1 MDLAEDRQLYYEMD
15 KRPTREQ
22 ILVEHI
28 PYVKRIVE
36 RTVIHLPPSIDKED
50 LMQAGMI
57 GLIEAMDRFDPG
69 RGNKFITY
77 ASYRIKGAILA
88 ELRSRD
94 FLSRT
99 TRKRVREMENAY
111 TKLENQLGME
121 VSDQD
126 VADEMGISLERF
138 YEIRAMANVS
148 FIKFNRLDAVDGEG
162 VHPFKS
168 QLIQSDRM
176 DISKIIGLKEL
187 FCGLASAIDLL
198 PENEKL
204 VVSLYYQ
211 DELTMRE
218 IGEVMEI
225 TESRVSQIH
234 SKAVVRLRKKL
245 RLQNLIS

>member
-1 MDLAEDRQLYYEMD
+1 MDLAEDRRLYCEMD

-28 PYVKRIVE
+28 PHVKRIVE
-36 RTVIHLPPSIDKED
+36 RIVIHLPPSIDKED

-57 GLIEAMDRFDPG
+57 GLIEAMDRFDPE

-111 TKLENQLGME
+111 VKLENQMGTE
-121 VSDQD
+121 VTDQD
-126 VADEMGISLERF
+126 VADEMGISLEQF
-138 YEIRAMANVS
+138 YKVRAMANVS
-148 FIKFNRLDAVDGEG
+148 FIQFNRLDVGEG
-162 VHPFKS
+162 DGLDPFNCH
-168 QLIQSDRM
+168 LIDSDRM
-176 DISKIIGLKEL
+176 DISRTIGLKEL

-211 DELTMRE
+211 DELTMKE
-218 IGEVMEI
+218 IGQVMEI

-234 SKAVVRLRKKL
+234 SKAIVRLRKKL
-245 RLQNLIS
+245 RMQNLIS

>member
-1 MDLAEDRQLYYEMD
+1 MDLAEDRRLYCEMD
-15 KRPTREQ
+15 KRSAREQ
-22 ILVEHI
+22 MLVEHI
-28 PYVKRIVE
+28 PHVKRIVD
-36 RTVIHLPPSIDKED
+36 RIVIHLPPSIDKED

-57 GLIEAMDRFDPG
+57 GLIEAMDRFDPE

-99 TRKRVREMENAY
+99 TRKKVREMENVYA
-111 TKLENQLGME
+111 KLENELGTE

-126 VADEMGISLERF
+126 VADEMGISLEQF
-138 YEIRAMANVS
+138 YKVRAMAHVS
-148 FIKFNRLDAVDGEG
+148 FIQFDRLDAIGSDGLD
-162 VHPFKS
+162 PFKS
-168 QLIQSDRM
+168 HLLHSDRM
-176 DISKIIGLKEL
+176 DVSRTIGLKEL
-187 FCGLASAIDLL
+187 FCGLASAIDHL

-218 IGEVMEI
+218 IGEIMEI

-234 SKAVVRLRKKL
+234 SKAIVRLRKKL
-245 RLQNLIS
+245 RIQNLIS